1 MEALLNSLAKVES
14 EIRLALEALNRGQG
28 EKAKALLVEADF
40 TIREGD
46 RGPPPPL
53 GVDRSGRGR
62 NRPFLPPRVS

>member
-40 TIREGD
+40 TMREVADLLHLWGWIGTD
-46 RGPPPPL
+46 EEGTAH
-53 GVDRSGRGR
+53 
-62 NRPFLPPRVS
+62 FLLHE

>member
-40 TIREGD
+40 TMREIADLLLWGWIGAD
-46 RGPPPPL
+46 AEGTAQF
-53 GVDRSGRGR
+53 
-62 NRPFLPPRVS
+62 FLHE